1 MNMDRYHRD
10 HATILR
16 QISTLRSLS
25 QAGIDENADRISAA
39 IVDTASLIKFHLAA
53 EEQVLYPRLAKSGVP
68 EVEAL
73 STRYQAEMRSLAG
86 AFARFVDQWRVPAR
100 LQRDP
105 EGFRGDANTVL
116 KALYERLRRED
127 QELYPA
133 AGQL

>member
-16 QISTLRSLS
+16 QIGTLRSLS

-53 EEQVLYPRLAKSGVP
+53 EEQVLYPRLARSGVP

-86 AFARFVDQWRVPAR
+86 AFARFVEQWRVPAR

-105 EGFRGDANTVL
+105 DGFRDDANTVL

>member
-16 QISTLRSLS
+16 QIGTLRSLS

-53 EEQVLYPRLAKSGVP
+53 EEQVLYPRLARSGVP